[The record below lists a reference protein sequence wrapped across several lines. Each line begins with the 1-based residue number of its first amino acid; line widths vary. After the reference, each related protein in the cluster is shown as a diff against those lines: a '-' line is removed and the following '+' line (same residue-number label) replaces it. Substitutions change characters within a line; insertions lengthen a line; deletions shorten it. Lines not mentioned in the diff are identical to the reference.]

1 MLKIAC
7 PGLIRALSCSPNGV
21 YCAGAISEKIFI
33 WQESFFFVVVVI
45 FCLFVFCCFFGN
57 IENYTSSLTM

>member
-33 WQESFFFVVVVI
+33 WQESVFFCCCCCF
-45 FCLFVFCCFFGN
+45 LFVCFLLFFW
-57 IENYTSSLTM
+57 

>member
-33 WQESFFFVVVVI
+33 WQESCFFVVVV
-45 FCLFVFCCFFGN
+45 FLFVCFLLLFFGN
-57 IENYTSSLTM
+57 SENYTSLTM